1 LGSVPFFT
9 IDNSKIVRRR
19 KKELLLF
26 TGFRFESCGSP
37 LHLMNKLRITY
48 KDGYEL
54 PVSEEKASCGL
65 LGGFSGE
72 IKERTN

>member
-48 KDGYEL
+48 KDGYYNA
-54 PVSEEKASCGL
+54 SEAIRKRYPDYR
-65 LGGFSGE
+65 
-72 IKERTN
+72 IR